1 MTAAWIHANQ
11 RAIAGLGEITDFL
24 AAHAV
29 TVPAATR
36 GLARVVIDTDSP
48 DDVAT
53 FATRHHI
60 GASVDCDGRIYADL
74 HFAAAVLRIQAEGG
88 VS

>member
-1 MTAAWIHANQ
+1 MTTAWIHANQ
-11 RAIAGLGEITDFL
+11 RAIAGLGEIRDFL

-36 GLARVVIDTDSP
+36 GLARVVIDTDSAA
-48 DDVAT
+48 DVAT
-53 FATRHHI
+53 FATRYGI
-60 GASVDCDGRIYADL
+60 GASVDKDGVYAEL
-74 HFAAAVLRIQAEGG
+74 HFAAAVLRIQAEGS